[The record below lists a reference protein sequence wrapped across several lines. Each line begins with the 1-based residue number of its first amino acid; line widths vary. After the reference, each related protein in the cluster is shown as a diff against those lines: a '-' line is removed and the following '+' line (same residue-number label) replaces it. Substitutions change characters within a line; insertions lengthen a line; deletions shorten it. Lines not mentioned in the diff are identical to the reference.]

1 MMRLNNYMKWIYVIG
16 AIVALWILSG
26 LFVQVDAQEVPQPK
40 ERPFE
45 WTPRWVQK
53 PVSCGPLDQIAQI
66 AKSKGLQIVWR
77 GTGVGNSENL
87 GIVRVDIFLSINPE
101 TQEWALTEIGPTPNE
116 GCLLGYGEG
125 HQIDLDNLKLF
136 QEEFKG

>member
-1 MMRLNNYMKWIYVIG
+1 MKWIYIIG

-26 LFVQVDAQEVPQPK
+26 LFVKVDAQEVPQPK

-87 GIVRVDIFLSINPE
+87 GIVRVDIFLSTINTISMKFSSIKE
-101 TQEWALTEIGPTPNE
+101 RKRVLR
-116 GCLLGYGEG
+116 LY
-125 HQIDLDNLKLF
+125 F
-136 QEEFKG
+136 

>member
-1 MMRLNNYMKWIYVIG
+1 MKWLHSILG
-16 AIVALWILSG
+16 FCLIVTGIAWFGYMNNLY
-26 LFVQVDAQEVPQPK
+26 AQEVPQPE
-40 ERPFE
+40 ERPYE
-45 WTPRWVQK
+45 WTPRWVEK
-53 PVSCGPLDQIAQI
+53 PVSCGPLDQIAQVS
-66 AKSKGLQIVWR
+66 KSKGLQIVWR
-77 GTGVGNSENL
+77 GTGVGNSQNL
-87 GIVRVDIFLSINPE
+87 GPVRVDIFLSINPE